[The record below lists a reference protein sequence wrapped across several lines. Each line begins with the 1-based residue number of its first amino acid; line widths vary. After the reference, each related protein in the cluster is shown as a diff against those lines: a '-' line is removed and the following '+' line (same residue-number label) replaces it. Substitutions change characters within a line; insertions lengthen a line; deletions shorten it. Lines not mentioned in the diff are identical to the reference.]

1 LFGRDLARS
10 STVSGPDRLEKRLD
24 LIETHPDAV
33 FRTGKNE
40 MTMNSIDQPV
50 SRRNVAVW

>member
-10 STVSGPDRLEKRLD
+10 SSVSGPDRLEKRLD
-24 LIETHPDAV
+24 LIEGHPDAV

-40 MTMNSIDQPV
+40 MTMNSIDQAV
-50 SRRNVAVW
+50 SRRNVAIW

>member
-10 STVSGPDRLEKRLD
+10 SIVSGPDRLEKLLD
-24 LIETHPDAV
+24 LIETHPHAV

>member
-1 LFGRDLARS
+1 M
-10 STVSGPDRLEKRLD
+10 SGPDRLEKLLD

-40 MTMNSIDQPV
+40 MTMNSIDQPI
-50 SRRNVAVW
+50 SRRNVAIW